1 MLPPDEMKRKQKQL
15 NGARQQV
22 DDKHI
27 KAIHLHPTI
36 SGSNSNASGIM
47 AGGKNSHRSKTHL
60 QNNLSH
66 DKYDTSGQLSHSH
79 ARAGA
84 PSMTA
89 SDRIIGELLCIELLR
104 YN

>member
-1 MLPPDEMKRKQKQL
+1 MLPPDEMKRKPNQL

-27 KAIHLHPTI
+27 KTIHLHPTI
-36 SGSNSNASGIM
+36 GGSNSNASGNM
-47 AGGKNSHRSKTHL
+47 AGGKNPHRSKMHL

-66 DKYDTSGQLSHSH
+66 DKYDTNGHLSHSH
-79 ARAGA
+79 ARVGA

-89 SDRIIGELLCIELLR
+89 SDRNRGELLCIEFFTL
-104 YN
+104 